1 MSLPTWTP
9 AELSAEANHISCK
22 VWRMVEAQH
31 IVSTLKIV
39 DTRAEQELLEEIL
52 EESKP
57 PVPAEAVSLHYL
69 LFSPFRYDTRPPSGS
84 RFRAINDPGVF
95 YGAEA
100 VRTAA
105 AEVAFWR
112 CRFLQDTSGLTR
124 LQPCTFT
131 AFRVPVKTPCID
143 LRQPPFDA
151 HSAIWG
157 NLTDYSGTQAMGRSA
172 REAGVGAVIY
182 RSVRDPEP
190 RFCMAILTPRAFA
203 AKKPDSG
210 TQTWVLT
217 VSAEEAIW
225 LRQGDEAFSFTT
237 GGWLDDK
244 APRLP
249 A

>member
-9 AELSAEANHISCK
+9 AELSSNSNEISCK

-52 EESKP
+52 DENKP
-57 PVPAEAVSLHYL
+57 PLPAEAVGLHYL
-69 LFSPFRYDTRPPSGS
+69 LFSPFRYDTRPPEGS
-84 RFRAINDPGVF
+84 RFRAVHDPGVF
-95 YGAEA
+95 YGAET

-112 CRFLQDTSGLTR
+112 WRFLQDTSGLTR

-143 LRQPPFDA
+143 LRQAPFDA
-151 HSAIWG
+151 DSALW
-157 NLTDYSGTQAMGRSA
+157 TDPADYAGTQVLGRVA
-172 REAGVGAVIY
+172 RAAGIGAVVY
-182 RSVRDPEP
+182 QSVRDPEP
-190 RFCMAILTPRAFA
+190 HFCIALLTPRAFA
-203 AKKPDSG
+203 AKKPDSA
-210 TQTWVLT
+210 TQTWVLA

-225 LRQGDEAFSFTT
+225 KRQGDESFSFRT
-237 GGWLDDK
+237 GDWAL
-244 APRLP
+244 R
-249 A
+249 